1 MTADPQTRGAGP
13 RHGTRGQMSAL
24 HDPPSFWHHRHRA
37 PSSHGTAVLSAEG
50 RQARTEHGT
59 HGRATESAGPPQ
71 RRTAA
76 PRLPIHSDSW
86 HHPGGRAQPCSG
98 RIPAPRG
105 PPRSPGATATG
116 HQARAAMIVPG
127 SRRPPGAHGAR
138 CAHACRRRGRVPPAS
153 AAHLAW
159 RPRLPRASRRL
170 PAPPLPGTQA
180 SSTPLFPNP
189 GKTGTHG
196 ARSRRK
202 EGPRHG
208 CGRPLAA
215 HGRDRLLAPAPPDT
229 TRARR
234 PRPQPGRPSAP
245 TEHGTQEGA
254 AQGAGPAMAAGEY
267 PRLADPGPGARCP
280 GPAPGGIEPLSTKL
294 GRQCWPRLGESWC
307 TQARREESRR

>member
-1 MTADPQTRGAGP
+1 
-13 RHGTRGQMSAL
+13 MSAL

-196 ARSRRK
+196 APPRLRATACGSRPRPTPGASTTGHHARK
-202 EGPRHG
+202 APPSPARKAVSAHGARHARRRRPGGRPSHG
-208 CGRPLAA
+208 CGRI
-215 HGRDRLLAPAPPDT
+215 PAP
-229 TRARR
+229 RR
-234 PRPQPGRPSAP
+234 
-245 TEHGTQEGA
+245 
-254 AQGAGPAMAAGEY
+254 
-267 PRLADPGPGARCP
+267 PGARC
-280 GPAPGGIEPLSTKL
+280 
-294 GRQCWPRLGESWC
+294 
-307 TQARREESRR
+307 